1 MKQKDFKAPP
11 NHLQTVI
18 DGMQMFVYP
27 FYQGDA
33 LKETIKDFFEQISFY
48 GNKVLK
54 LDKDLDTKW
63 YNAFKDLNAAILAF
77 ILMKLSTISTWSG
90 KEDPSAASAYFE
102 SIADQAMS
110 G

>member
-1 MKQKDFKAPP
+1 M
-11 NHLQTVI
+11 QTVI

-27 FYQGDA
+27 FFQGDA
-33 LKETIKDFFEQISFY
+33 LKESMKDFFEQISFY

-63 YNAFKDLNAAILAF
+63 FNAFKDLNAAILSF

-90 KEDPSAASAYFE
+90 KEESSSAQAYFE
-102 SIADQAMS
+102 SIADSAMS